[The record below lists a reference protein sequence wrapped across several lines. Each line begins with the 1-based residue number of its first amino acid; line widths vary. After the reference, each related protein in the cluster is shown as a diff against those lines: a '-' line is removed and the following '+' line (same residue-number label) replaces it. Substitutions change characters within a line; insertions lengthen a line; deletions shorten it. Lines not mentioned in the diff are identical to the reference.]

1 MSEQSNEPQP
11 KNLEPPVVS
20 LTAADPNIADWTAPS
35 VLPLV
40 AILGLVFLAS
50 FFAGLMVLEIWIVNE
65 VQIRPRPFIVFSMVI
80 QTMLIP
86 PMICYSF
93 LVATIMFWYGSIT
106 LRFLGAFSAVFPCVT
121 VFCVMFYWLDN
132 PPRDFVS
139 DVAICLFACLL
150 SSAAVALLYQMW
162 TRWSLTHDR
171 NNTDLP
177 PTGIRSII
185 ELTVICA
192 VAAAFFSGAEIGD
205 VAMGIAFF
213 SIWGLLATLAVI
225 RIQISFLQDADRDWL
240 GITVGCAFVFL
251 VCLGVNYFL
260 RTWNLGKAR
269 KYCGTALISSGL
281 CRSTAASWSLDSW
294 PDRFIGSASVVGDA
308 LINRNEPR
316 EPLTEILSALH
327 WIQSP
332 AQLRLPTANTRILS
346 LPKVQLSRTR

>member
-1 MSEQSNEPQP
+1 MSEQSNGPQA
-11 KNLEPPVVS
+11 KNLEPPVVT
-20 LTAADPNIADWTAPS
+20 LTAADPNTSDWTAPS
-35 VLPLV
+35 VLPLA

-65 VQIRPRPFIVFSMVI
+65 MQLRPRPFFVFALVM

-93 LVATIMFWYGSIT
+93 LIATIMFWYGSIT
-106 LRFLGAFSAVFPCVT
+106 LRFLGAFSAVLPSVT
-121 VFCVMFYWLDN
+121 VFCVMFAWLES
-132 PPRDFVS
+132 PPHDFVS
-139 DVAICLFACLL
+139 DVALCLFACLL

-240 GITVGCAFVFL
+240 GIVVGCGFVFL
-251 VCLGVNYFL
+251 VCLGVNYFFAYMEFGRSARIL
-260 RTWNLGKAR
+260 RDSAYFVWPLSLYGSLLVAGLLAGQIYWLR
-269 KYCGTALISSGL
+269 KCGWRCIDQSKRAKKTIDGDSISPAIDPEPES
-281 CRSTAASWSLDSW
+281 S
-294 PDRFIGSASVVGDA
+294 SASTTESSRA
-308 LINRNEPR
+308 TQPH
-316 EPLTEILSALH
+316 PLDT
-327 WIQSP
+327 
-332 AQLRLPTANTRILS
+332 
-346 LPKVQLSRTR
+346 